1 MAEYHTF
8 TSEDAK
14 QFADEH
20 SGLFG
25 SHSKLQAEK
34 LTEKNF
40 NQVFR
45 VSNDKGSS
53 LIVKQALPYAGY
65 GNDNW
70 PLTVDRAR
78 IEAEVLQKHHSLCP
92 DHTVEV
98 LHHDTELACI
108 LLEDL
113 DDYRLL
119 RTELIAAKS
128 YPHLAPQMAK
138 YFAHTLYHTSD
149 FALTGPNKKQQVI
162 RYLNPELCLISE
174 DIIFTEPYFNHES
187 NHVPPGMQQAAQALW
202 ADQELKAEVAQLK
215 VQFLSAP
222 QALLHGDLN
231 ISSIFINDENCKV
244 IDAEFGF
251 YGPMGFDIGSL
262 IGSILLN
269 YIAHFALT
277 EQTETRQAHQS
288 YLLEQSVTL
297 WQHFSQAFQQ
307 LLTDKCTL
315 PLLSNNDYQHYFI
328 QQLFADCIGFAG
340 CELIRRAIGVA
351 RIADF
356 EQISSDADRNNCKTM
371 ALNLGQALIMQRKKL
386 TDIQQF
392 QQLVE
397 QNSLINIPD

>member
-1 MAEYHTF
+1 MPESEYHTF
-8 TSEDAK
+8 TKDDAM

-25 SHSKLQAEK
+25 SHSKLEAEK

-45 VSNDKGSS
+45 ISNDKGSS

-92 DHTVEV
+92 EHTVEV
-98 LHHDTELACI
+98 IHHDNELAAI

-113 DDYRLL
+113 KAYRIL
-119 RTELIAAKS
+119 RTELIAAKP
-128 YPHLAPQMAK
+128 YPHLASQLAQ
-138 YFAHTLYHTSD
+138 YLAQTLYHTSD
-149 FALTGPNKKQQVI
+149 FALTSINKKQQVI

-174 DIIFTEPYFNHES
+174 DTIFTEPYFNHER
-187 NHVPPGMQQAAQALW
+187 NQVPPAMQQQAQALW
-202 ADQELKAEVAQLK
+202 ADQKLKAEVAQLK
-215 VQFLSAP
+215 VKFLSSP

-231 ISSIFINDENCKV
+231 TSSIFINDDNCKV

-262 IGSILLN
+262 LGSLLIN

-277 EQTETRQAHQS
+277 EQTQTREDFQQ
-288 YLLEQSVTL
+288 YLLQQVTEL
-297 WQHFSQAFQQ
+297 WQSFASAFQQ
-307 LLTDKCTL
+307 LMSNKCRQPML
-315 PLLSNNDYQHYFI
+315 NNSDYQYLFL
-328 QQLFADCIGFAG
+328 QQLFSDSIGFAG

-351 RIADF
+351 QVADF
-356 EQISSDADRNNCKTM
+356 EQIATDSENTNSKAM
-371 ALNLGQALIMQRKKL
+371 ALNLGQALIMQR
-386 TDIQQF
+386 
-392 QQLVE
+392 
-397 QNSLINIPD
+397 NSLANIEQVITLVRHQKM

>member
-1 MAEYHTF
+1 MPESEYHTF
-8 TSEDAK
+8 TKDDAM

-25 SHSKLQAEK
+25 SHSKLEAEK

-45 VSNDKGSS
+45 ISNDKGSS

-92 DHTVEV
+92 KHTVEV
-98 LHHDTELACI
+98 IHHDNELAAI

-113 DDYRLL
+113 KAYRIL

-128 YPHLAPQMAK
+128 YPYLASQLAQ
-138 YFAHTLYHTSD
+138 YLAQTLYHTSD
-149 FALTGPNKKQQVI
+149 FALTGINKKQQVI

-174 DIIFTEPYFNHES
+174 DTIFTEPYFNHER
-187 NHVPPGMQQAAQALW
+187 NQVPPAIQQQAQRLW
-202 ADQELKAEVAQLK
+202 ADQKLKAEVAQLK
-215 VQFLSAP
+215 VKFLSSP

-231 ISSIFINDENCKV
+231 TSSIFINDDNCKV

-262 IGSILLN
+262 LGSLLIN

-277 EQTETRQAHQS
+277 EQTQTREDFQQ
-288 YLLEQSVTL
+288 YLLQQVIEL
-297 WQHFSQAFQQ
+297 WQSFASTFQQ
-307 LLTDKCTL
+307 LMSNKCRQPML
-315 PLLSNNDYQHYFI
+315 NNSDYQYLFL
-328 QQLFADCIGFAG
+328 QQLFSDSIGFAG

-351 RIADF
+351 QVADF
-356 EQISSDADRNNCKTM
+356 EQIATDSENSNCKVM
-371 ALNLGQALIMQRKKL
+371 ALELGQALIMQR
-386 TDIQQF
+386 
-392 QQLVE
+392 
-397 QNSLINIPD
+397 NSLANIEQVITLVRHHKM